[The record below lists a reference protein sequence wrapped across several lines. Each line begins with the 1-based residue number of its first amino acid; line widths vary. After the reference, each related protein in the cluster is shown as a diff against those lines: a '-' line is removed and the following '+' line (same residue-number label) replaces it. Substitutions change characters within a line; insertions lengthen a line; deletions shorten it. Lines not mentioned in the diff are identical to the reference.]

1 MSELTDFA
9 AGLDFPLDPFQ
20 EEACA
25 AVAAGKGVLVAAPT
39 GAGKTVVGEFA
50 VALALARGR
59 KAFYTTPIKAL
70 SNQKYTDLVAVH
82 GVENVGLLTGDSS
95 INGEAP
101 VVVMTTEV
109 LRNMMYAGS
118 PALRGLGFVI
128 MDEVHYLADRMR
140 GAVWEEVIIHLPA
153 SVQLIS
159 LSATV
164 SNAEEFGEWLEQVRG
179 NHEVIVSEHRPVP
192 LWQHMQVGSR
202 MFDLFA
208 DSTAGPRSDGGIPRL
223 NPHLTEAIRQAEQR
237 GYAEAAARRG
247 ARGRGGDPDRR
258 HRPEVAVR
266 TAGGNASRTEII
278 RELDR
283 AGLLPAITF
292 IFSRA
297 GCEGAV
303 GQLLGSHVRLISE
316 ADGERN
322 RRLVEERTTGLAEE
336 DLAVLGYWD
345 FVEGISRG
353 FAAHHAGMLPT
364 FREIVEELF
373 TAGAIRAVFATETLA
388 LGINMPART
397 VVLEKLVKFNGEAH
411 VDLSPAEFTQLTG
424 RAGRRGIDVE
434 GHALVIWRR
443 GLDPVY
449 VAGLASAR
457 TFPLRSSFRPS
468 YNMAVNLV
476 AHVGRSR
483 AVEVL
488 KTSFAQF
495 QADRSV
501 VGMVREGKERE
512 LALQGYAEAIHC
524 HLGDF
529 RDYAAI
535 RHRLTQL
542 EKDGAKARSAA
553 RKAQAA
559 VSLESLRLGDIIRI
573 PAGRRAGLAV
583 VIEPARSFRGQ
594 TSLPTVLTQ
603 EKQVKV
609 LTLADVPEPVAAQG
623 SLTVPR
629 HFNPKSPKARRD
641 LATTLRIKA
650 AGRAGADA
658 PGSIPRDADDE
669 DAQVSAL
676 RRALRA
682 HPCHAC
688 PDREEHARWSD
699 RWWRLR
705 RESDG
710 LQRKVAAGTNTV
722 ATSFERICGLLTDIG
737 YLADGAHKLT
747 PDGERLRRLYSDR
760 DLLTAECLRHGV
772 WKRLDKAELAAC
784 VSMLVNEPRFG
795 EADPQPRFPTEEV
808 AEAAN
813 RMVRI
818 WSDIEDREHAAGLPL
833 TPVPDAGLAWAVHR
847 WASGQRLEVVL
858 KDLDLAAGDFVR
870 RCKQVVDLLGQIAD
884 AAPEPHVRSVARGA
898 MQSVLRG
905 VVAADRLD

>member
-1 MSELTDFA
+1 
-9 AGLDFPLDPFQ
+9 
-20 EEACA
+20 
-25 AVAAGKGVLVAAPT
+25 
-39 GAGKTVVGEFA
+39 
-50 VALALARGR
+50 
-59 KAFYTTPIKAL
+59 
-70 SNQKYTDLVAVH
+70 
-82 GVENVGLLTGDSS
+82 
-95 INGEAP
+95 
-101 VVVMTTEV
+101 
-109 LRNMMYAGS
+109 
-118 PALRGLGFVI
+118 
-128 MDEVHYLADRMR
+128 
-140 GAVWEEVIIHLPA
+140 
-153 SVQLIS
+153 
-159 LSATV
+159 
-164 SNAEEFGEWLEQVRG
+164 
-179 NHEVIVSEHRPVP
+179 
-192 LWQHMQVGSR
+192 
-202 MFDLFA
+202 
-208 DSTAGPRSDGGIPRL
+208 
-223 NPHLTEAIRQAEQR
+223 
-237 GYAEAAARRG
+237 
-247 ARGRGGDPDRR
+247 
-258 HRPEVAVR
+258 
-266 TAGGNASRTEII
+266 
-278 RELDR
+278 
-283 AGLLPAITF
+283 
-292 IFSRA
+292 
-297 GCEGAV
+297 
-303 GQLLGSHVRLISE
+303 
-316 ADGERN
+316 
-322 RRLVEERTTGLAEE
+322 
-336 DLAVLGYWD
+336 
-345 FVEGISRG
+345 
-353 FAAHHAGMLPT
+353 
-364 FREIVEELF
+364 
-373 TAGAIRAVFATETLA
+373 
-388 LGINMPART
+388 
-397 VVLEKLVKFNGEAH
+397 
-411 VDLSPAEFTQLTG
+411 
-424 RAGRRGIDVE
+424 
-434 GHALVIWRR
+434 
-443 GLDPVY
+443 
-449 VAGLASAR
+449 
-457 TFPLRSSFRPS
+457 
-468 YNMAVNLV
+468 
-476 AHVGRSR
+476 
-483 AVEVL
+483 
-488 KTSFAQF
+488 
-495 QADRSV
+495 
-501 VGMVREGKERE
+501 
-512 LALQGYAEAIHC
+512 
-524 HLGDF
+524 
-529 RDYAAI
+529 
-535 RHRLTQL
+535 
-542 EKDGAKARSAA
+542 
-553 RKAQAA
+553 
-559 VSLESLRLGDIIRI
+559 
-573 PAGRRAGLAV
+573 V

-710 LQRKVAAGTNTV
+710 LQRKVAARTNTV

-818 WSDIEDREHAAGLPL
+818 WSDIEEREHAAGLPL